1 MIYVE
6 NNTGKLV
13 CCWDLKDFKDKFG
26 VEYKKVRDQLYTE
39 FINNEMYS
47 GSNYDIEN
55 INNTIDN
62 LLNEEHIKNTW
73 NENAYLC
80 DVHWDILYVGD
91 DDFDDIAEY
100 LLIKYHNDLKL
111 KIVKRLIAYEDDDS
125 YPDKE
130 DDELTNFVLEHFNK
144 ENWD

>member
-6 NNTGKLV
+6 NDNGKLV
-13 CCWDLKDFKDKFG
+13 WCWDLKDFKDRFG
-26 VEYKKVRDQLYTE
+26 VEYKKVRDQLYNE

-47 GSNYDIEN
+47 GSNYDIVN
-55 INNTIDN
+55 INKSIDD
-62 LLNEEHIKNTW
+62 LMSEEHIKDTW

-80 DVHWDILYVGD
+80 GVHWKILYVGD
-91 DDFDDIAEY
+91 EDFDDIAEY
-100 LLIKYHNDLKL
+100 LLTKYHTELKL
-111 KIVKRLIAYEDDDS
+111 RIVKRLIEYEEDDS

-130 DDELTNFVLEHFNK
+130 DDKLTNFVLEHFNK

>member
-6 NNTGKLV
+6 NNNGKFV
-13 CCWDLKDFKDKFG
+13 WCWDLKDFKDKFG

-55 INNTIDN
+55 INNTIDD
-62 LLNEEHIKNTW
+62 LLSEEHIKNTW

-80 DVHWDILYVGD
+80 DVHWKVLYVGD

-100 LLIKYHNDLKL
+100 LLTKYHNDLKL

>member
-6 NNTGKLV
+6 NNNGKFV
-13 CCWDLKDFKDKFG
+13 WCWDLKDFKDKFG
-26 VEYKKVRDQLYTE
+26 VEYKKVRDQLYNE

-80 DVHWDILYVGD
+80 DVRWNILYVGD

-100 LLIKYHNDLKL
+100 LLTKYHNDLKL

>member
-6 NNTGKLV
+6 NNKGKLV
-13 CCWDLKDFKDKFG
+13 WCWDLKDFKDRFG
-26 VEYKKVRDQLYTE
+26 AEYKKVRDQLYSE

-47 GSNYDIEN
+47 NSNYDIEN
-55 INNTIDN
+55 INNSIDD
-62 LLNEEHIKNTW
+62 LMSEEHIKDTW

-80 DVHWDILYVGD
+80 DVHWKILYVGD
-91 DDFDDIAEY
+91 EDFDDIAEY
-100 LLIKYHNDLKL
+100 LLTKYHTELKL
-111 KIVKRLIAYEDDDS
+111 RIVKRLIAYEEDDS

>member
-6 NNTGKLV
+6 NNKGKLV
-13 CCWDLKDFKDKFG
+13 WCWDLKDFKDRFG
-26 VEYKKVRDQLYTE
+26 AEYKKVRDQLYSE

-47 GSNYDIEN
+47 GSDYDIEN
-55 INNTIDN
+55 INKSIDD
-62 LLNEEHIKNTW
+62 LLSEEHIKDTW

-80 DVHWDILYVGD
+80 DVHWKILYVGD
-91 DDFDDIAEY
+91 EDFDDIAEY
-100 LLIKYHNDLKL
+100 LLNKYHTELKL
-111 KIVKRLIAYEDDDS
+111 RIVKRLIAYEEDDS